1 MLNIAKEKTKKLLT
15 PNSSLLTSMLYL
27 QLFITFFKIGLF
39 GFGGGAAMLSLIQF
53 EVVEHYGWITASEF
67 TNMVAVS
74 QITPGPIGINCATY
88 AGYLATGNILGSAVA
103 TISLVLPS
111 FIIMMLLIAFIA
123 KKKDNRYIDSVM
135 RILRPVVIG
144 LIAAAALLLITE
156 ETFGAGYLDWIA
168 WLIFAGAFIVTKW
181 FRLSPILMILFA
193 AIIGLVVY

>member
-1 MLNIAKEKTKKLLT
+1 
-15 PNSSLLTSMLYL
+15 MLYL

-74 QITPGPIGINCATY
+74 QVTPGPIGINCATY
-88 AGYLATGNILGSAVA
+88 AGYLATGSILGSAVA

-111 FIIMMLLIAFIA
+111 FIIMMLLIVFMTKMKNNKIV
-123 KKKDNRYIDSVM
+123 DSIM
-135 RILRPVVIG
+135 SLLRPTVVG

-156 ETFGAGYLDWIA
+156 ETFGVGYRDWTA
-168 WLIFAGAFIVTKW
+168 WLIFIGAFIATKW
-181 FRLSPILMILFA
+181 LKLSPILMILSA
-193 AIIGLVVY
+193 AVIGLIIY

>member
-1 MLNIAKEKTKKLLT
+1 
-15 PNSSLLTSMLYL
+15 MLYL

-53 EVVEHYGWITASEF
+53 EVVEYYGWITASEF

-88 AGYLATGNILGSAVA
+88 AGYLATGNAFGSALA
-103 TISLVLPS
+103 TFALVLPS
-111 FIIMMLLIAFIA
+111 FIIMMLLIAFMT
-123 KKKDNRYIDSVM
+123 KKKDNKYIDSVM

-156 ETFGAGYLDWIA
+156 ESFGAGYRDWTA
-168 WLIFAGAFIVTKW
+168 WLIFAAAFIATKW
-181 FRLSPILMILFA
+181 LKLSPILMILSA
-193 AIIGLVVY
+193 AIIGLIIY

>member
-1 MLNIAKEKTKKLLT
+1 
-15 PNSSLLTSMLYL
+15 MLYL

-74 QITPGPIGINCATY
+74 QVTPGPIGINCATY
-88 AGYLATGNILGSAVA
+88 AGYLATGSILGSAVA

-111 FIIMMLLIAFIA
+111 FIIMMLLIMFMTKMKNNKIV
-123 KKKDNRYIDSVM
+123 DSIM
-135 RILRPVVIG
+135 SLLRPTVVG

-156 ETFGAGYLDWIA
+156 ETFGAGYRDWTA
-168 WLIFAGAFIVTKW
+168 WLIFIGAFIATKW
-181 FRLSPILMILFA
+181 LKLSPILMILFA
-193 AIIGLVVY
+193 AIIGLIIY

>member
-1 MLNIAKEKTKKLLT
+1 
-15 PNSSLLTSMLYL
+15 MLYL

-53 EVVEHYGWITASEF
+53 EVVEHYRWITASEF

-88 AGYLATGNILGSAVA
+88 AGYLATGNALGSALA
-103 TISLVLPS
+103 TFALVLPS
-111 FIIMMLLIAFIA
+111 FIIMMLLIAFMT
-123 KKKDNRYIDSVM
+123 KKKDNKYIDSVM

-156 ETFGAGYLDWIA
+156 ETFGVGYRDWTA
-168 WLIFAGAFIVTKW
+168 WLIFIGAFIATKW
-181 FRLSPILMILFA
+181 LKLSPILMILSA
-193 AIIGLVVY
+193 AIIGLIIY

>member
-1 MLNIAKEKTKKLLT
+1 
-15 PNSSLLTSMLYL
+15 MLYL

-74 QITPGPIGINCATY
+74 QVTPGPIGINCATY
-88 AGYLATGNILGSAVA
+88 AGYLATGSILGSAVA

-111 FIIMMLLIAFIA
+111 FIIMMLLIMFMTKMKNNKIV
-123 KKKDNRYIDSVM
+123 DSVM
-135 RILRPVVIG
+135 SLLRPTVVG

-156 ETFGAGYLDWIA
+156 ETFGVGYRDWTA
-168 WLIFAGAFIVTKW
+168 WLIFIGAFIATKW
-181 FRLSPILMILFA
+181 LKLSPILMILSA
-193 AIIGLVVY
+193 AIIGLIIY

>member
-1 MLNIAKEKTKKLLT
+1 
-15 PNSSLLTSMLYL
+15 MLYL

-74 QITPGPIGINCATY
+74 QVTPGPIGINCATY
-88 AGYLATGNILGSAVA
+88 AGYLATGSILGSAVA

-111 FIIMMLLIAFIA
+111 FIIMMLLIMFMTKMKNNKIV
-123 KKKDNRYIDSVM
+123 DSIM
-135 RILRPVVIG
+135 SLLRLTVVG

-156 ETFGAGYLDWIA
+156 ETFGAGYRDWTA
-168 WLIFAGAFIVTKW
+168 WLIFIGAFIATKW
-181 FRLSPILMILFA
+181 LKLSPILMILSA
-193 AIIGLVVY
+193 AVIGLIIY